1 VQGQRKVF
9 LGTAT
14 FVFVEAHIDGA

>member
-14 FVFVEAHIDGA
+14 FVVVEANIDGA